1 MNNLVQLVSSEVQY
15 IPVDKIASTY
25 LKWTY
30 CMQKQYIFLHK
41 MVVELINQ
49 EFDLKENEENTSSR
63 NVAIYENLKAK
74 SPIYENVAAISQ
86 NK

>member
-1 MNNLVQLVSSEVQY
+1 
-15 IPVDKIASTY
+15 
-25 LKWTY
+25 
-30 CMQKQYIFLHK
+30 

-49 EFDLKENEENTSSR
+49 EFDLKENEENTSNR

-74 SPIYENVAAISQ
+74 SPVYENVAAILQ